1 MKRQKK
7 KKKKQKPI
15 LAPTKCINCGEKGA
29 HFIGP
34 SFGDKGFFICEKILT
49 KLEKWMDE
57 KGFDTVKQFRG
68 KVSRSYEGNPA
79 AFERMQFMKYFSEI
93 R

>member
-29 HFIGP
+29 HFVGP

-49 KLEKWMDE
+49 KLEKME
-57 KGFDTVKQFRG
+57 KEKKDAKQFQTVTNKG
-68 KVSRSYEGNPA
+68 DLYKCGSSYEDI
-79 AFERMQFMKYFSEI
+79 MKDPT
-93 R
+93 